1 MNRKILHTP
10 DGVRDLYGEECRRK
24 RQLELKLHDVLNSF
38 GYQDIETPTFEYFDV
53 FGRETGTIP
62 SAELYKFF
70 DKEGN
75 TLVLRPD
82 FTPSIARAAARYFVD
97 DEQPIRLCYSGSV
110 FVNHSSYRGRLK
122 ESTQMGAELMMDASA
137 QADAE
142 LIAMVITALRSAGLE
157 EFTVSLGNVR
167 YFQSLVHSSAL
178 PEETVAELQ
187 ALIRNKNS
195 FGVRKMLEQKAET
208 GELPE
213 TKQELKEV
221 LSALPSLFGG
231 REVLDRAAALA
242 GDCAEA
248 GQAVLRLRQVFEIL
262 EEYGLSQ
269 YVSFDLGMMSNYM
282 YYTGILFRAYTY
294 GSGEAVVK
302 GGRYDLLLRYFG
314 KDAPAVGFVI
324 VVDQLMNALSRQNTG
339 SFSGNSILKILCSE
353 KQRAAGIRKA
363 GRIREQGE
371 KAVLHIL
378 PSEEDVLK
386 EAQRCMDAG
395 AVSEAEEPGIKVLRM
410 EVS

>member
-24 RQLELKLHDVLNSF
+24 RQLELKLHDVLSAF

-53 FGRETGTIP
+53 FGREIGTIP

-97 DEQPIRLCYSGSV
+97 DEQPIRLCYSGSA
-110 FVNHSSYRGRLK
+110 FINHNSYRGRLK
-122 ESTQMGAELMMDASA
+122 ESMQMGAELMMDASA
-137 QADAE
+137 EGDAE
-142 LIAMVITALRSAGLE
+142 LIAMVITALRSAGLS

-167 YFQSLVHSSAL
+167 YFRSLVSSSGL
-178 PEETVAELQ
+178 PEEICQELQ
-187 ALIRNKNS
+187 SLIRNKNS
-195 FGVRKMLEQKAET
+195 FGVRKLLEQKAES
-208 GELPE
+208 GELAGE
-213 TKQELKEV
+213 KQALMEV
-221 LSALPSLFGG
+221 LSAIPSLFGG
-231 REVLDRAAALA
+231 REVLERARELA
-242 GDCAEA
+242 GDCEEA
-248 GQAVLRLRQVFEIL
+248 ADAILRLQQVFDIL

-269 YVSFDLGMMSNYM
+269 CVSFDLGMTSNYM

-302 GGRYDLLLRYFG
+302 GGRYDSLLRYFG

-324 VVDQLMNALSRQNTG
+324 VVDQLMNALSRQNAG
-339 SFSGNSILKILCSE
+339 SFGKTKCLKIFCARE
-353 KQRAAGIRKA
+353 KRGEGIRTAGRLRGEGEQVILQLADTKKQADEAAGQCLT
-363 GRIREQGE
+363 GGGE
-371 KAVLHIL
+371 LV
-378 PSEEDVLK
+378 SEEDGMKIV
-386 EAQRCMDAG
+386 
-395 AVSEAEEPGIKVLRM
+395 RM